1 MADKFKLQT
10 VLNHRQRIESLAQ
23 QKLADSLRHE
33 TATLHQLANQRDD
46 LNKLQQELTGRQQ
59 TGIAVQELQLF
70 CLSINRRRK
79 DLQSLIEQSE
89 KLHREV
95 KSNRQLLTEAAQE
108 KKLLENLKEKKE
120 AEQKHQDNQRESAT
134 LDDIALRLGKHS
146 L

>member
-10 VLNHRQRIESLAQ
+10 VLNHRQRLESLAQ
-23 QKLADSLRHE
+23 QKLADSLQRE
-33 TATLHQLANQRDD
+33 TAMQHQLAGQRAG
-46 LNKLQQELTGRQQ
+46 LIKLQQELTHRQQ
-59 TGIAVQELQLF
+59 TGITVQELQLF
-70 CLSINRRRK
+70 CLSINRQRK

-95 KSNRQLLTEAAQE
+95 KSNRQLLAEAAQE

>member
-10 VLNHRQRIESLAQ
+10 VLNHRQRLESLAQ
-23 QKLADSLRHE
+23 QKLADSLQRE
-33 TATLHQLANQRDD
+33 TAMQHQLANQRAG
-46 LNKLQQELTGRQQ
+46 LIKLQQELTHRQQ
-59 TGIAVQELQLF
+59 TGITVQELQLF
-70 CLSINRRRK
+70 CLSINRQRK

-95 KSNRQLLTEAAQE
+95 KSNRQLLAEAAQE

>member
-10 VLNHRQRIESLAQ
+10 VLNHRQRLENLAQ
-23 QKLADSLRHE
+23 QKLADSLRRDSALQHQVASQR
-33 TATLHQLANQRDD
+33 AT
-46 LNKLQQELTGRQQ
+46 LNKLQQELTHHQQ
-59 TGIAVQELQLF
+59 AGITVQDLQLYR
-70 CLSINRRRK
+70 LSINRQRK
-79 DLQSLIEQSE
+79 DLHALIEQAD

-95 KSNRQLLTEAAQE
+95 KSNRQLLAEAAQE

-120 AEQKHQDNQRESAT
+120 TEQKYQDNRQESAT

>member
-10 VLNHRQRIESLAQ
+10 VLNHRQRLESLAQ

-33 TATLHQLANQRDD
+33 TATLHQLANQRAR
-46 LNKLQQELTGRQQ
+46 LIKLQQELTHRQQ
-59 TGIAVQELQLF
+59 TGITVQELQLF
-70 CLSINRRRK
+70 RLSINRQRK
-79 DLQSLIEQSE
+79 DLAKLIEQSE

-95 KSNRQLLTEAAQE
+95 KSNRQLLAEAAQE

>member
-10 VLNHRQRIESLAQ
+10 VLNHRQRLENLAQ

-33 TATLHQLANQRDD
+33 TAMQHQLVEQRAA
-46 LNKLQQELTGRQQ
+46 LNKLQQEFTHRQQ
-59 TGIAVQELQLF
+59 TGITAQELQLF
-70 CLSINRRRK
+70 RLSINHHRK
-79 DLQSLIEQSE
+79 NLQSLIEQAE

-95 KSNRQLLTEAAQE
+95 KSNRQLLAEAAQE

-120 AEQKHQDNQRESAT
+120 AEQKHQDNRRELAN

>member
-10 VLNHRQRIESLAQ
+10 VLNHRQRLENLAQ

-33 TATLHQLANQRDD
+33 TVMQHQLAGQRAA
-46 LNKLQQELTGRQQ
+46 LNKLQQEFTHRQQ
-59 TGIAVQELQLF
+59 VGITVQELQLF
-70 CLSINRRRK
+70 RLSINRQRK
-79 DLQSLIEQSE
+79 DLQTSIDQAE

-95 KSNRQLLTEAAQE
+95 KSNRQLLAEAAQE
-108 KKLLENLKEKKE
+108 KKLLKNLKEKKE
-120 AEQKHQDNQRESAT
+120 AEQKHQNNQRELAT